1 MSAVSAKGLFR
12 AMGKERKSR
21 IVGIVDGEAVRSNER
36 PRQKDDFEATTP
48 EAIDSFIAFEGQR
61 LRQFGHV
68 WEPAAGDGACV
79 RPLREFGLDVFA
91 SDLVDRGCG
100 AWISSFYDFIHP
112 MPEWAIVTNP
122 PFQETNWRDAKGRWL
137 YHALDTLK
145 VPYMALLLP
154 ITAFAAGGFAD
165 FWDRHAPARVY
176 LMRWKI
182 DFTGEGAPSA
192 NHCWYVWD
200 GYTDPADT
208 RLLMM
213 DRKDWRQA
221 SLFQDQSEGA

>member
-1 MSAVSAKGLFR
+1 MSAGSAKGLFR
-12 AMGKERKSR
+12 AMGKERAPR
-21 IVGIVDGEAVRSNER
+21 VVDLIDGEGVISNEVAR
-36 PRQKDDFEATTP
+36 EKDDFYATKP
-48 EAIDSFIAFEGQR
+48 EAIDSFIATEGAR
-61 LRQFGHV
+61 LRALGLRV
-68 WEPAAGDGACV
+68 WEPAAGDGAIV

-100 AWISSFYDFIHP
+100 AKIGSFYDFHAGLP
-112 MPEWAIVTNP
+112 SWAIVTNP

-137 YHALDTLK
+137 YHALATLK

-154 ITAFAAGGFAD
+154 LSAFAAGGWAE
-165 FWDRHAPARVY
+165 FWENHAPARVY

-182 DFTGEGAPSA
+182 DFTGEGSPPT

-200 GYTDPADT
+200 GHAAPEDT

-213 DRKDWRQA
+213 DRKDWRQGG
-221 SLFQDQSEGA
+221 LFDGGGA